1 MTANEIREK
10 MEEYAWEYEK
20 VAIRTQ
26 EEPFELGPIDH
37 LSHVWVDGDDTGE
50 ELDGICG
57 TTVEGVEQHI
67 GPYGYIGDHM
77 AIIAGNSY
85 EYGEDAHEVII
96 RDAVVVEVLK

>member
-1 MTANEIREK
+1 MTAQELKAK
-10 MEEYAWEYEK
+10 MEEYAWDYEV
-20 VAIRTQ
+20 VAVRTQ
-26 EEPFELGPIDH
+26 EEPFELGAIDH

-57 TTVEGVEQHI
+57 TMAAGVEQHI